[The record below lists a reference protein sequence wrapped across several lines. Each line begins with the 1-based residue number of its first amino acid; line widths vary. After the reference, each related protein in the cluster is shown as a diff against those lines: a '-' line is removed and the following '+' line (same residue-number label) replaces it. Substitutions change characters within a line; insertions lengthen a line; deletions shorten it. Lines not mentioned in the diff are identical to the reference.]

1 MTSHGENERLLA
13 TARQDGASRA
23 SPPIAP
29 RRFQPERADGVDS
42 PATRR
47 SERATRA
54 RAETDR
60 ARDRQS
66 PRRDRPTASRDRR
79 ARPRSASPRAP
90 SDRRS
95 DPPDG
100 CYIRPRRAIPATRA
114 RSSLALLGARR
125 ERARSAPGTTSP
137 SSSRVPSQHSP
148 ARARPSPP
156 ASPLPAA
163 HPPSD
168 SFPKPPKPLRSSRRR
183 A

>member
-66 PRRDRPTASRDRR
+66 PRRDRPSASRDRR

-100 CYIRPRRAIPATRA
+100 CYMRPRRATPATRA

-137 SSSRVPSQHSP
+137 SSSRVPSPHSP

-168 SFPKPPKPLRSSRRR
+168 SFPQPPKPLRSSRRR